1 MRHASQRVKNAII
14 PKLTGMEKN
23 NEHSPTLNRA
33 DIELIRNVVA
43 QCISSDAIAASI
55 AEKLG
60 LDSPESEAID
70 SATARRLLGGISAR
84 TFYLYVRNYPEL
96 RMGCSRRYSRT
107 RVMELKRLRQC
118 GRMRFDRHKLKKENE

>member
-1 MRHASQRVKNAII
+1 
-14 PKLTGMEKN
+14 MEKN

-43 QCISSDAIAASI
+43 QCISSDAIAVSI

-118 GRMRFDRHKLKKENE
+118 GRMRFDRHKLKQENE

>member
-1 MRHASQRVKNAII
+1 
-14 PKLTGMEKN
+14 MEKSN
-23 NEHSPTLNRA
+23 DYSPTLNPA
-33 DIELIRNVVA
+33 DIELIRNIVS

-118 GRMRFDRHKLKKENE
+118 GRLRFDRFKRNKGNE

>member
-1 MRHASQRVKNAII
+1 
-14 PKLTGMEKN
+14 MEKSN
-23 NEHSPTLNRA
+23 DYSPTLNPV
-33 DIELIRNVVA
+33 DIELIRSVVS

-70 SATARRLLGGISAR
+70 SATARKLLGGISAR

-118 GRMRFDRHKLKKENE
+118 GRLRFDRFKRNKGKE

>member
-1 MRHASQRVKNAII
+1 MIAENAVKC
-14 PKLTGMEKN
+14 K
-23 NEHSPTLNRA
+23 
-33 DIELIRNVVA
+33 
-43 QCISSDAIAASI
+43 IAAFFGLPYAWFLDGANGQPGAAAI

-118 GRMRFDRHKLKKENE
+118 GRMRFDRHKLKQENE

>member
-1 MRHASQRVKNAII
+1 
-14 PKLTGMEKN
+14 MEKSN
-23 NEHSPTLNRA
+23 DYSPTLNPA
-33 DIELIRNVVA
+33 DIELIRSIVT

-118 GRMRFDRHKLKKENE
+118 GRLRFDRFKRNKENE

>member
-60 LDSPESEAID
+60 LSVYTVQEYMSDSLKSIKD
-70 SATARRLLGGISAR
+70 
-84 TFYLYVRNYPEL
+84 YLSKHSDIVFPMLFIIMNI
-96 RMGCSRRYSRT
+96 
-107 RVMELKRLRQC
+107 
-118 GRMRFDRHKLKKENE
+118 F